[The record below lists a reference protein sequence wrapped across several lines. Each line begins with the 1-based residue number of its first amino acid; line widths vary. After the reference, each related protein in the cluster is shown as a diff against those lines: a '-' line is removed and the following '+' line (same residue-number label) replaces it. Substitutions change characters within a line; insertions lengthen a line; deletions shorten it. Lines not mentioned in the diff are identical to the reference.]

1 MKTTRIITVLLTILS
16 LVVTDL
22 FAQKDLVISGGNTVS
37 SFVCSNRKVYTWG
50 NNKTTTGNGLLGC
63 VSCTADMY
71 TSPQPVNFPGGV
83 DITQV
88 NSGSGSHFLALDC
101 NGNPWA
107 WGNNSLGQVGN
118 GSAAGSGGF
127 VGTPTRVLA
136 LPEIA
141 ATHKNA
147 SNQLINVKVVYAGNN
162 SSFAILDNGD
172 LVSWGANG
180 KGFDAMG
187 YDDAYGQL
195 GNGVLP
201 AVGTTANQTSAGYVK
216 VPGGGK
222 LTGVTQVFAGDN
234 FAMALVD
241 PDGDGIGTVYTWGDG
256 KSGTLA
262 RNAAGTLNPSNGG
275 EEKDPWARPAR
286 YADGTIM
293 NNITQIY
300 AGDVF
305 GAALDVNGYIWT
317 WGNGGWNNSTGNTT
331 VNYTGSDPR
340 RV

>member
-1 MKTTRIITVLLTILS
+1 MSNHLLKYIAMKTTRIITVLLTFLS
-16 LVVTDL
+16 LIVTDL
-22 FAQKDLVISGGNTVS
+22 FAQKDLVISGGNSVS

-50 NNKTTTGNGLLGC
+50 NNKTTAGTGLLG
-63 VSCTADMY
+63 SGGTADYY

-88 NSGSGSHFLALDC
+88 NSGSGSHFVALDC
-101 NGNPWA
+101 NGNPWS

-118 GSAAGSGGF
+118 GVAKGENGF
-127 VGTPTRVLA
+127 EATPQRVKV

-147 SNQLINVKVVYAGNN
+147 SNELINVAVVYAGNN

-180 KGFDAMG
+180 KGFNAQG

-201 AVGTTANQTSAGYVK
+201 AVGTTANQTAAGYVK

-241 PDGDGIGTVYTWGDG
+241 PDGDGKGTVYTWGDG

-262 RNAAGTLNPSNGG
+262 RNAAGTLNPSNGD
-275 EEKDPWARPAR
+275 EVKDAWARPAR
-286 YADGTIM
+286 YANGTIM
-293 NNITQIY
+293 DNIKQIY

-305 GAALDVNGYIWT
+305 GAALDVDGYILT
-317 WGNGGWNNSTGNTT
+317 WGNGGLNTST
-331 VNYTGSDPR
+331 
-340 RV
+340 